1 MLNIFL
7 KSELYSKN
15 LAYGRHWISRPRGPI
30 QWTLEY
36 KKIWFL
42 TRGGGGFGHYLI
54 ILTMGGRWV
63 RPISYFGFKLKSYAN
78 IPSIQIDRVE
88 FIHLIFR
95 HSNIVSW
102 LFLAVWTV
110 SYQSPGCPPLP
121 STPEA
126 VVPPARLLSAQ
137 LDVGLGA
144 GMVVYRVCRLREK
157 RRRGWI
163 RKYLPEDWACCW
175 QCSHRWSSHAGNICK

>member
-1 MLNIFL
+1 MLNFFL

-88 FIHLIFR
+88 FILMIFWQ
-95 HSNIVSW
+95 SFIVSG
-102 LFLAVWTV
+102 LLLAVQRKKT
-110 SYQSPGCPPLP
+110 SSPL
-121 STPEA
+121 A
-126 VVPPARLLSAQ
+126 LILSFNANN
-137 LDVGLGA
+137 
-144 GMVVYRVCRLREK
+144 
-157 RRRGWI
+157 
-163 RKYLPEDWACCW
+163 WAY
-175 QCSHRWSSHAGNICK
+175 SGNICKWEIIQMYFFVVNTLIFEKIDWKYRKNTNAVSKQ